1 MSNEDKAIYIKRQ
14 RERYQEFHT
23 RNGKSLL
30 ITEVAEFLQIS
41 RDHAI
46 RILNGKSQARRA
58 RSGPRIRYG
67 DDLLPHLKKLYFL
80 MRQPCVKRMKRAL
93 PRWVESYQSHFNLL
107 TEEQI
112 KKLQT
117 ISPSTIGRMLKLIHK
132 QSGMSSTRPP
142 KTFWYR
148 SAVPIK
154 PKDWDVKTPGHFQCD
169 TVAHCG
175 TSLEGSFMNTI
186 TLTDI
191 HTGWTEN
198 FACFTKSA
206 ARVREGLINMET
218 RLFFAV
224 ESIKFDSGS
233 EFMNFGVIS
242 YLRDGYYRNQR
253 AVPVNVFR
261 SRPYQKNDN
270 CYVEQK
276 NFTHVRELFGYDRF
290 EDRELVELMNDI
302 YQNYFNP
309 LQNFFLPTMKIISKN
324 RIGGRI
330 IKRYDIP
337 KTPFQRLRDSSDKE
351 SGKMKALE
359 KRYLELDPIDLQL
372 GLEEK
377 LKEFFNLIRQK
388 SVPQAA

>member
-1 MSNEDKAIYIKRQ
+1 MSNEDKAIYIRRQ
-14 RERYQEFHT
+14 RERYREFQT

-30 ITEVAEFLQIS
+30 ITEVAEFLRIS

-46 RILNGKSQARRA
+46 RVLNAKPRA
-58 RSGPRIRYG
+58 RADSRPRIKYG
-67 DDLLPHLKKLYFL
+67 DDLLPHIKKLYFL
-80 MRQPCVKRMKRAL
+80 MRQPCVQRMKRAL
-93 PRWVESYQSHFNLL
+93 PRWIESYQAHFKLLSH
-107 TEEQI
+107 EQI
-112 KKLQT
+112 EKLQT

-132 QSGMSSTRPP
+132 QSGMSTTRPP
-142 KTFWYR
+142 KSFWYR
-148 SAVPIK
+148 SVVPIK

-175 TSLEGSFMNTI
+175 TSLVGSFMNTI

-198 FACFTKSA
+198 FACYTKSA
-206 ARVREGLINMET
+206 ARVREGLINMEN
-218 RLFFAV
+218 RLFFTI

-253 AVPVNVFR
+253 EVPINVFR

-290 EDRELVELMNDI
+290 EDRELVALMNDI

-309 LQNFFLPTMKIISKN
+309 LQNFFLPTMKILSKT

-330 IKRYDIP
+330 IKRYDVP
-337 KTPFQRLRDSSDKE
+337 KTPFQRLLDSSDKE
-351 SGKMKALE
+351 SEKIKALE
-359 KRYLELDPIDLQL
+359 KRYSELDPIDLQL
-372 GLEEK
+372 GLEIK
-377 LKEFFNLIRQK
+377 LKEFFNLVRQN
-388 SVPQAA
+388 SVVQAA

>member
-1 MSNEDKAIYIKRQ
+1 MSNEDKIVYITRQ
-14 RERYQEFHT
+14 RERYKEFQT
-23 RNGKSLL
+23 RNGKHLL
-30 ITEVAEFLQIS
+30 INEVVEYLKIS

-46 RILNGKSQARRA
+46 RILNDKTRIRKA
-58 RSGPRIRYG
+58 RSGPKIRYT

-80 MRQPCVKRMKRAL
+80 MRQPCVKRMREAL
-93 PRWVESYQSHFNLL
+93 PRWLDSYQKHFCELSVV
-107 TEEQI
+107 QI
-112 KKLQT
+112 EKIKT
-117 ISPSTIGRMLKLIHK
+117 ISAATLGRKLTLIRK
-132 QSGMSSTRPP
+132 QSGMSATKPP
-142 KTFWYR
+142 RYSWYK
-148 SAVPIK
+148 SVVPIK

-206 ARVREGLINMET
+206 ARVREGLINMEN
-218 RLFFAV
+218 RLFFTI
-224 ESIKFDSGS
+224 ESIKFDSGT

-242 YLRDGYYRNQR
+242 YLRDGFYRNQR
-253 AVPVNVFR
+253 KTPVDVFR

-290 EDRELVELMNDI
+290 DDRELVALMNDI

-309 LQNFFLPTMKIISKN
+309 LQNFFLPTMKILSKN

-330 IKRYDIP
+330 IKRYDVP
-337 KTPFQRLRDSSDKE
+337 KTPFQRLLESSDNE
-351 SGKMKALE
+351 SEKIKALE
-359 KRYLELDPIDLQL
+359 NRYSELDPIELQF
-372 GLEEK
+372 GLERK
-377 LKEFFNLIRQK
+377 LKEFYSRLRQNTDAI
-388 SVPQAA
+388 AA